1 MVEILLDVE
10 ERTDEQL
17 AAQAARERSDGPAFV
32 ALVARFRERVWRI
45 CFRLMGNA
53 EDASDAAQ
61 EVFVRMFLKRDTFQ
75 GRSKYSTWVHGIAVN
90 TCLTLRRSR
99 WRRVRRESALAEQA
113 PTNASTLQ
121 EKGNS
126 EIALDVLQMLDT
138 LDETERA
145 LLILKYAEGQHYEEL
160 AEAFGLSVSAC
171 KMRIRRARDKL
182 KQRFPEHDFDAGE

>member
-1 MVEILLDVE
+1 MLLDVE

-17 AAQAARERSDGPAFV
+17 AFQTARERSDGPAFV

-61 EVFVRMFLKRDTFQ
+61 EVFVRMFLKRDTFE
-75 GRSKYSTWVHGIAVN
+75 GRSKYATWVHGIAVN

-99 WRRVRRESALAEQA
+99 GRRIRRESTVAEH
-113 PTNASTLQ
+113 ASQNTPTLQ
-121 EKGNS
+121 DGRNPDL
-126 EIALDVLQMLDT
+126 ALDVLQMLDT

-145 LLILKYAEGQHYEEL
+145 LLILKYAEGKHYEEL
-160 AEAFGLSVSAC
+160 ADAFGLSVSAC

-182 KQRFPEHDFDAGE
+182 KQRFPEHDFELQES